1 MEVIVFFALI
11 LVVVVKGFTTHSL
24 HALEAKIRA
33 TQSEEA
39 EITQRLQTTESSL
52 RALEKEHKTL
62 EQEVKHL
69 ENDKDLATLEVVK
82 AGGRP
87 ITEEQLQQLMGTA
100 TTPAP
105 PRAKPTAEPDT
116 PQEKQQASNTHNDSD
131 TTETSQNAS
140 SPAQKQTD
148 HTATEASSHPTPP
161 SRPRILVVDDNDEL
175 RGLLLQALGKDYE
188 VLEAPDGFEALSQI
202 MKQKEKY
209 DLIITDLNMPKVNGI
224 TLLEHLPEH
233 IPTIVISAFL
243 NKPEFKKSL
252 SALKPSSILEKPFQI
267 AALRT
272 AVQEAL
278 AP

>member
-11 LVVVVKGFTTHSL
+11 LVVIVKGFTTHSL

-33 TQSEEA
+33 AQSDETD
-39 EITQRLQTTESSL
+39 ISHRLQSTESAL

-87 ITEEQLQQLMGTA
+87 ITEEQLKQLMGTIP
-100 TTPAP
+100 TPSAP
-105 PRAKPTAEPDT
+105 SSKQSAPQSETQPDNQ
-116 PQEKQQASNTHNDSD
+116 QEQNPPPDSD
-131 TTETSQNAS
+131 AESKSTSAPTS
-140 SPAQKQTD
+140 QKQTNK
-148 HTATEASSHPTPP
+148 EPTDTSPQKP
-161 SRPRILVVDDNDEL
+161 STRPRILVVDDNDEL
-175 RGLLLQALGKDYE
+175 RALLLQALNKDYE
-188 VLEAPDGFEALSQI
+188 VLEAPNGFEALSQVL
-202 MKQKEKY
+202 KQKEKY

-224 TLLEHLPEH
+224 TLMEHLPDH
-233 IPTIVISAFL
+233 IPTIIISAFL

-267 AALRT
+267 SALRT
-272 AVQEAL
+272 AIQEAL
-278 AP
+278 SS